1 MEVNR
6 EIKFRAWDK
15 YKKQMYFVSSIDY
28 DIFSQE
34 IRTISIAHENGM
46 CTAYNKNH
54 NSEECDITA
63 LELMQS
69 TGLNDKNGKEIY
81 RGDIIII
88 ICKQYFGGNFVDY
101 CIEKGFV
108 ECKDGEL
115 GLHRKQGYYQSLKK
129 FFEHDYE
136 IEKIGNIYE
145 NSELLGGE

>member
-1 MEVNR
+1 MNR

-81 RGDIIII
+81 RGDIVQVLFADKEESGI
-88 ICKQYFGGNFVDY
+88 
-101 CIEKGFV
+101 KGQV
-108 ECKDGEL
+108 IYSNDQASYIVIDRNNDDWEL
-115 GLHRKQGYYQSLKK
+115 GYLDNL
-129 FFEHDYE
+129 EV
-136 IEKIGNIYE
+136 IGNIYE